1 MCNNE
6 TCLKY
11 LVGIDFIAISFHSTH
26 HFGATHKVILLWSVW
41 SHLTSWNSCYNTS
54 CRELSVKIP
63 QLIKMFK
70 TVQLWTTQ
78 LDPIELL
85 CICLP
90 LTQYKTVCN
99 SHTWDSKSAVINLC
113 LLIVYLIISLP
124 GLATSHHH
132 HSQYQFHNYTFLE
145 KN

>member
-1 MCNNE
+1 MVPPYIHE
-6 TCLKY
+6 LM
-11 LVGIDFIAISFHSTH
+11 LQH
-26 HFGATHKVILLWSVW
+26 LLER
-41 SHLTSWNSCYNTS
+41 T
-54 CRELSVKIP
+54 LSKNFSIN
-63 QLIKMFK
+63 KDMFK

-90 LTQYKTVCN
+90 LTQFKTVCN

-113 LLIVYLIISLP
+113 FLIVYLIISLR